1 MGAADHSH
9 HHHDHDD
16 HHDHGHGRGH
26 SHGHGHSHAPANF
39 GRAFAIGA
47 ALNIVFVVVEVAAG
61 LMGNSVALLADAGHN
76 LGDVLSLLAA
86 WWASVLTA
94 AKPSG
99 RYTYGLRSSSMLAA
113 LFNAVTLLVATG
125 GIAWEAARRLAHPEP
140 AQGVTMMAV
149 AAAGVAINGVTAWMF
164 VQGAKTDLNLRAAF
178 AHMLTDAL
186 VSVAVVIAGAAILF
200 TGWLWLDPVV
210 SLAVAVV
217 IVFGTWGLLRDSVN
231 MVLAAAPPGIEPDEV
246 RAELEGMP
254 GVTGLHDLHI
264 WPMSTT
270 ETALTCHLIMP
281 AGHPGDQF
289 LAEAC
294 ERLHERFGIGHVT
307 IQVEIGDGAA
317 CRLEPEHVV

>member
-1 MGAADHSH
+1 
-9 HHHDHDD
+9 
-16 HHDHGHGRGH
+16 
-26 SHGHGHSHAPANF
+26 
-39 GRAFAIGA
+39 
-47 ALNIVFVVVEVAAG
+47 
-61 LMGNSVALLADAGHN
+61 VALLADAGHN

-86 WWASVLTA
+86 WWASVLVA

-125 GIAWEAARRLAHPEP
+125 GIAWEAARRLVDPQP
-140 AQGVTMMAV
+140 AEGVVMMAV

-186 VSVAVVIAGAAILF
+186 VSLAVVAAGAAILF
-200 TGWLWLDPVV
+200 TGWLWLDPAV

-217 IVFGTWGLLRDSVN
+217 IVAGTWGLLRDAVN
-231 MVLAAAPPGIEPDEV
+231 MVLAAAPPGIDPAEV
-246 RAELEGMP
+246 RGVLEALP
-254 GVTGLHDLHI
+254 GVERLHDLHI

-281 AGHPGDQF
+281 GGHPGDGF
-289 LAEAC
+289 LSEAC
-294 ERLHERFGIGHVT
+294 ETLHERFGIGHAT
-307 IQVEIGDGAA
+307 IQVEMGDGAA